1 MSLTSYHSQPSP
13 YESCQL
19 RVFPVHDVEGF
30 GVGLVLVGDGEE
42 EEDDCEAEIEE
53 KVLVPTSTTTAYEND
68 FMSLNNRRL
77 GLSCNFDL
85 CDVMRT
91 LKGCSETL
99 V

>member
-19 RVFPVHDVEGF
+19 GVFPVHDVEGF
-30 GVGLVLVGDGEE
+30 GVGLVLVGEE